1 MLLSKKLL
9 NQQAKALVAAGALA
23 VLTLAAL
30 PGVAEAQQEEG
41 AQNAQPSAEPATT
54 VQAIPKPVEQVVVN
68 PGDSLWSISQ
78 RKLGPNATP
87 EQIATEVEQTF
98 ELNRERIGD
107 DPNLIRAGQKLL
119 LPPAPEPMNGAAFNT
134 PAASEPAGQ
143 ASSDKPAEPTANEPA
158 VEASPEPAASE
169 PAEPVASEPA
179 TSDSEPAAA
188 ASTGSAFGL
197 SERQL
202 LGLGII
208 LLSLIVALLILWKA
222 PLRRAV
228 RRGTWPS
235 EPVKPSGVFS
245 SESLTNG
252 RPGGPY
258 IGLAAT
264 ALSKRNSRLRHSKT
278 TLPRRT
284 FHGQWASA
292 AYSPPIRRALRRAA
306 ASEAPPGTGGAMER
320 P

>member
-9 NQQAKALVAAGALA
+9 NQRAKALVAAGALA

-54 VQAIPKPVEQVVVN
+54 VQAIPKPAQQVVVN

-107 DPNLIRAGQKLL
+107 DPNLILAGQELL
-119 LPPAPEPMNGAAFNT
+119 LPTAPEPMNGAAFST
-134 PAASEPAGQ
+134 PAASEPAGK
-143 ASSDKPAEPTANEPA
+143 ASSNKPAEPTATEPA

-179 TSDSEPAAA
+179 TSDSEPASPT
-188 ASTGSAFGL
+188 STGSALGS

-202 LGLGII
+202 
-208 LLSLIVALLILWKA
+208 
-222 PLRRAV
+222 
-228 RRGTWPS
+228 
-235 EPVKPSGVFS
+235 
-245 SESLTNG
+245 
-252 RPGGPY
+252 
-258 IGLAAT
+258 
-264 ALSKRNSRLRHSKT
+264 
-278 TLPRRT
+278 
-284 FHGQWASA
+284 
-292 AYSPPIRRALRRAA
+292 
-306 ASEAPPGTGGAMER
+306 
-320 P
+320 

>member
-1 MLLSKKLL
+1 MLLSTKLK
-9 NQQAKALVAAGALA
+9 QRAKVLVAAGALA
-23 VLTLAAL
+23 MLTLAAL

-54 VQAIPKPVEQVVVN
+54 VQAIPKPAEQVVIN

-87 EQIATEVEQTF
+87 EQIATEVKQTF

-169 PAEPVASEPA
+169 PAEPVVSKPA
-179 TSDSEPAAA
+179 ASDSEPASAT
-188 ASTGSAFGL
+188 SMGSAFGL

-208 LLSLIVALLILWKA
+208 LLSLVVALLILWKA

-235 EPVKPSGVFS
+235 EPVKSSGVSS
-245 SESLTNG
+245 SEALTNG
-252 RPGGPY
+252 RPGRY
-258 IGLAAT
+258 IDLAAT
-264 ALSKRNSRLRHSKT
+264 ALSRRNRLRPSKT
-278 TLPRRT
+278 TLPGRT

-292 AYSPPIRRALRRAA
+292 AYSPQIRRALRRAA
-306 ASEAPPGTGGAMER
+306 ASEAPPVPGGAMER